1 VRPADFF
8 TTQGRPS
15 FAQAFDPKNNAF
27 GLLRLALAV
36 SVVFSHSLA
45 LGRFGRDQLEILTQ
59 GQYHIGLLSV
69 AMFFVVSGFLVC
81 RSASPSS
88 SVPRFLW
95 HRFLR
100 IFPGYWVCLIICA
113 CLFAPIMSY
122 VESGSL
128 TRIFS
133 APSNSP
139 QSFMINNAAVLH
151 LNGLSIEGVMIF
163 RPNSIG
169 GLLRHN
175 PVPGVLNGS
184 LWTLPFELGC
194 YLAVAAMALV
204 GVLRRA
210 RCLVLI
216 LFAGLWFLHAFDCLN
231 PEGFS
236 RCFPAIG
243 VKQLVMLCLYF
254 CGGCVCFLYREKIPA
269 SRWLFVGAL
278 LLLGIGLAAGMFGL
292 VAPIAMTYA
301 FLWLAFSLPFAR
313 FDARGDFSY
322 GTYIYA
328 FPIQQ
333 GFALLGLP
341 ESGFA
346 VYFVCSLLMTLLVAI
361 FSYRLVEAPCLRLKH
376 WVVAVPAPKSIRPRR
391 RHLPRSYCTNSRLS
405 PSQFDTRVSP

>member
-1 VRPADFF
+1 VGPANFF

-27 GLLRLALAV
+27 GFLRLALAV

-59 GQYHIGLLSV
+59 GQYHIGLLAV
-69 AMFFVVSGFLVC
+69 AMFFVLSGFLVC
-81 RSASPSS
+81 RSASGSS

-100 IFPGYWVCLIICA
+100 IFPGYWVCLIVCA
-113 CLFAPIMSY
+113 CVFAPIMSY

-133 APSNSP
+133 SPWNSP
-139 QSFMINNAAVLH
+139 QSFMINNAGVLH
-151 LNGLSIEGVMIF
+151 LNGFSIEGVVMF

-184 LWTLPFELGC
+184 LWTLPFELIC

-210 RCLVLI
+210 KGFVLVL
-216 LFAGLWFLHAFDCLN
+216 FGALWCLHAFDCVN

-254 CGGCVCFLYREKIPA
+254 CGGCVCFLYREKILA
-269 SRWLFVGAL
+269 SPWLFVGAL
-278 LLLGIGLAAGMFGL
+278 LLLGIGLAAGVFGF

-301 FLWLAFSLPFAR
+301 FLWLAFSLPFTR
-313 FDARGDFSY
+313 FEARGDFSY

-333 GFALLGLP
+333 GFALFGLP
-341 ESGFA
+341 QSGFA
-346 VYFVCSLLMTLLVAI
+346 VYFGCSLLMTLLLAI
-361 FSYRLVEAPCLRLKH
+361 FSYRLVEAPCLRWKH
-376 WVVAVPAPKSIRPRR
+376 WVVTIPARQKASGRAGEICRISTAPTSG
-391 RHLPRSYCTNSRLS
+391 
-405 PSQFDTRVSP
+405 